1 MNNFESFTKGE
12 RIKYIR
18 KELGLTLEKFGDR
31 IGTKKSTMSAI
42 ENGRNSVTEQMIKSI
57 CREFHVSYAWLT
69 NGDGDMFS
77 NSDAILK
84 DKVDQ
89 IMEGSSDL
97 HKKILKS
104 VLELNDDDLIYFEK
118 WLSNFI
124 DK

>member
-1 MNNFESFTKGE
+1 MNKTIGD
-12 RIKYIR
+12 RV
-18 KELGLTLEKFGDR
+18 KELRNYLNLNQTEFGNKINKKQTTIAGYENNSKNVLDR
-31 IGTKKSTMSAI
+31 T
-42 ENGRNSVTEQMIKSI
+42 IKDI
-57 CREFHVSYAWLT
+57 CRVYNVSYAWLV

-104 VLELNDDDLIYFEK
+104 VLELDDEDLIYFEK